1 MHRSRNSFLEWLV
14 YSLIFFFLYD
24 IIWILVDLPD
34 FLQSVSGLYP
44 ELLVDFALCGLFS
57 LSSLYLNRWLF
68 RQRRFWREG
77 QAHRVFVQN
86 GLVVLGFNLLIA
98 GGCELLLS
106 LVAPKL
112 MMQDIWG
119 TSFLFG
125 LIASLVALIHL
136 SMHFSDM
143 IVLKGKENLALQKRY
158 LMLQLD
164 PHFVFNSFSS
174 LAGMIGENP
183 KMAEDYVVK
192 LSHIYRYIL
201 QHIDKE
207 YITLADGTDFIKS
220 YIGLLNMRYD
230 NAIVLHADDLHG
242 DRNEY
247 ILSLSLQLIIEN
259 AVKHNCPQ
267 SGTELHVSLGRQGDM
282 LVIKNNRIYTNLTN
296 DQSIESYG
304 IGISNLKQRY
314 RLEGEAEPEFIA
326 HKDSFEVRLP
336 IIKRK
341 Q

>member
-1 MHRSRNSFLEWLV
+1 MHRSKNSFLEWLV
-14 YSLIFFFLYD
+14 YSLIFFLYD
-24 IIWILVDLPD
+24 IIWLLVDLPD
-34 FLQSVSGLYP
+34 FLQSVNGLYP

-68 RQRRFWREG
+68 RQRRFWRER
-77 QAHRVFVQN
+77 QSHRVFVQN

-143 IVLKGKENLALQKRY
+143 IVQQGKENLALQKRY
-158 LMLQLD
+158 LMMQLD

-174 LAGMIGENP
+174 LAGMIGEGP

-201 QHIDKE
+201 QQIDKE

-220 YIGLLNMRYD
+220 YIGLLNMRYN
-230 NAIVLHADDLHG
+230 NAIILHADRD
-242 DRNEY
+242 EC

-267 SGTELHVSLGRQGDM
+267 NGIELHVSLSRQGNM
-282 LVIKNNRIYTNLTN
+282 LVIKNNRIYANHNN
-296 DQSIESYG
+296 DQSVESYG

-314 RLEGEAEPEFIA
+314 RLEGEAEPEFVA
-326 HKDSFEVRLP
+326 SQDAFEVRLP

>member
-1 MHRSRNSFLEWLV
+1 
-14 YSLIFFFLYD
+14 
-24 IIWILVDLPD
+24 
-34 FLQSVSGLYP
+34 
-44 ELLVDFALCGLFS
+44 
-57 LSSLYLNRWLF
+57 
-68 RQRRFWREG
+68 
-77 QAHRVFVQN
+77 
-86 GLVVLGFNLLIA
+86 
-98 GGCELLLS
+98 
-106 LVAPKL
+106 
-112 MMQDIWG
+112 MQDIWG

-158 LMLQLD
+158 LMMQLD
-164 PHFVFNSFSS
+164 PHFVFNSLSS
-174 LAGMIGENP
+174 LAGMIGEDP
-183 KMAEDYVVK
+183 KMAENYVVK

-207 YITLADGTDFIKS
+207 YITLADG
-220 YIGLLNMRYD
+220 
-230 NAIVLHADDLHG
+230 
-242 DRNEY
+242 

-267 SGTELHVSLGRQGDM
+267 SGIELHVSLGRQGDM
-282 LVIKNNRIYTNLTN
+282 LVIKNNRIYTNN
-296 DQSIESYG
+296 NNNQSIESYG

-326 HKDSFEVRLP
+326 HQDSFEVRLP

>member
-1 MHRSRNSFLEWLV
+1 
-14 YSLIFFFLYD
+14 
-24 IIWILVDLPD
+24 
-34 FLQSVSGLYP
+34 
-44 ELLVDFALCGLFS
+44 
-57 LSSLYLNRWLF
+57 
-68 RQRRFWREG
+68 
-77 QAHRVFVQN
+77 
-86 GLVVLGFNLLIA
+86 
-98 GGCELLLS
+98 
-106 LVAPKL
+106 
-112 MMQDIWG
+112 MM
-119 TSFLFG
+119 
-125 LIASLVALIHL
+125 
-136 SMHFSDM
+136 
-143 IVLKGKENLALQKRY
+143 
-158 LMLQLD
+158 QLD
-164 PHFVFNSFSS
+164 PHFVFNSLSS
-174 LAGMIGENP
+174 LAGMIGEDP

-242 DRNEY
+242 DRNEC

-267 SGTELHVSLGRQGDM
+267 SSTELQVSLGRQGNM
-282 LVIKNNRIYTNLTN
+282 LVIKNSRIYTNLTN

-304 IGISNLKQRY
+304 ISISNLKQRY

-336 IIKRK
+336 IIKLK

>member
-1 MHRSRNSFLEWLV
+1 
-14 YSLIFFFLYD
+14 
-24 IIWILVDLPD
+24 
-34 FLQSVSGLYP
+34 
-44 ELLVDFALCGLFS
+44 
-57 LSSLYLNRWLF
+57 
-68 RQRRFWREG
+68 
-77 QAHRVFVQN
+77 
-86 GLVVLGFNLLIA
+86 
-98 GGCELLLS
+98 
-106 LVAPKL
+106 
-112 MMQDIWG
+112 
-119 TSFLFG
+119 
-125 LIASLVALIHL
+125 
-136 SMHFSDM
+136 
-143 IVLKGKENLALQKRY
+143 
-158 LMLQLD
+158 
-164 PHFVFNSFSS
+164 
-174 LAGMIGENP
+174 
-183 KMAEDYVVK
+183 MAENYVVK

-220 YIGLLNMRYD
+220 YLGLLNMRYD

-242 DRNEY
+242 DRDEC

-267 SGTELHVSLGRQGDM
+267 SGIELHVSLGRQGDM
-282 LVIKNNRIYTNLTN
+282 LVMLVIKNNRIYANHNN
-296 DQSIESYG
+296 DQSVESYG

>member
-1 MHRSRNSFLEWLV
+1 M
-14 YSLIFFFLYD
+14 
-24 IIWILVDLPD
+24 
-34 FLQSVSGLYP
+34 
-44 ELLVDFALCGLFS
+44 
-57 LSSLYLNRWLF
+57 
-68 RQRRFWREG
+68 
-77 QAHRVFVQN
+77 
-86 GLVVLGFNLLIA
+86 
-98 GGCELLLS
+98 
-106 LVAPKL
+106 
-112 MMQDIWG
+112 
-119 TSFLFG
+119 
-125 LIASLVALIHL
+125 
-136 SMHFSDM
+136 
-143 IVLKGKENLALQKRY
+143 
-158 LMLQLD
+158 
-164 PHFVFNSFSS
+164 
-174 LAGMIGENP
+174 
-183 KMAEDYVVK
+183 K

-207 YITLADGTDFIKS
+207 YITLADGIDFIKS
-220 YIGLLNMRYD
+220 YIGLLNIRYD

-267 SGTELHVSLGRQGDM
+267 NGTELHVSLGRQGDM

-341 Q
+341 

>member
-1 MHRSRNSFLEWLV
+1 MHRSKNSFLEWLV

-68 RQRRFWREG
+68 KQQRFWREWQG
-77 QAHRVFVQN
+77 HRVFVQN
-86 GLVVLGFNLLIA
+86 GLVLLGFNLLIA

-164 PHFVFNSFSS
+164 PHFVFNSLSS
-174 LAGMIGENP
+174 LAGMIGEDP
-183 KMAEDYVVK
+183 KMAEDYTSAYRQEVYNPCRRHRLHQVVHRAVQHAIRQRHRPARRRFARRPQRMYSLAESTAYHRECREAQ
-192 LSHIYRYIL
+192 LSAERHRTSCVSWSPGRHARHKEQPHIYQPDQRPEHRVVRNRY
-201 QHIDKE
+201 QQPE
-207 YITLADGTDFIKS
+207 ATLPTGGRGRARVRS
-220 YIGLLNMRYD
+220 
-230 NAIVLHADDLHG
+230 
-242 DRNEY
+242 
-247 ILSLSLQLIIEN
+247 
-259 AVKHNCPQ
+259 Q
-267 SGTELHVSLGRQGDM
+267 SGCL
-282 LVIKNNRIYTNLTN
+282 
-296 DQSIESYG
+296 
-304 IGISNLKQRY
+304 
-314 RLEGEAEPEFIA
+314 
-326 HKDSFEVRLP
+326 
-336 IIKRK
+336 
-341 Q
+341 

>member
-1 MHRSRNSFLEWLV
+1 MHRSKNSFLEWLV

-24 IIWILVDLPD
+24 IIWLLVDLPD
-34 FLQSVSGLYP
+34 FLQSVNGLYP

-68 RQRRFWREG
+68 KQQRFRREWKG
-77 QAHRVFVQN
+77 HRVFVQN

-98 GGCELLLS
+98 GGCELLLN

-164 PHFVFNSFSS
+164 PHFVFNSLSS
-174 LAGMIGENP
+174 LAGMIGEAP
-183 KMAEDYVVK
+183 KMAENYVVK
-192 LSHIYRYIL
+192 LSHIYCYIL
-201 QHIDKE
+201 QQIDKE
-207 YITLADGTDFIKS
+207 YMTLADVTDFIKS

-242 DRNEY
+242 DRDEC

-267 SGTELHVSLGRQGDM
+267 SSTELHVSLGRQGDM
-282 LVIKNNRIYTNLTN
+282 LVIKNNRIYTNN
-296 DQSIESYG
+296 NNNQSIESYG

>member
-1 MHRSRNSFLEWLV
+1 
-14 YSLIFFFLYD
+14 
-24 IIWILVDLPD
+24 
-34 FLQSVSGLYP
+34 
-44 ELLVDFALCGLFS
+44 
-57 LSSLYLNRWLF
+57 
-68 RQRRFWREG
+68 
-77 QAHRVFVQN
+77 
-86 GLVVLGFNLLIA
+86 
-98 GGCELLLS
+98 
-106 LVAPKL
+106 
-112 MMQDIWG
+112 
-119 TSFLFG
+119 
-125 LIASLVALIHL
+125 
-136 SMHFSDM
+136 MHFSDM

-230 NAIVLHADDLHG
+230 NAIVLHTDDLHG
-242 DRNEY
+242 DRDEC

-267 SGTELHVSLGRQGDM
+267 SGIELHVSLGRQGDM
-282 LVIKNNRIYTNLTN
+282 LVIKNNRIYANHNN
-296 DQSIESYG
+296 DQSVESYG

>member
-1 MHRSRNSFLEWLV
+1 
-14 YSLIFFFLYD
+14 
-24 IIWILVDLPD
+24 
-34 FLQSVSGLYP
+34 
-44 ELLVDFALCGLFS
+44 
-57 LSSLYLNRWLF
+57 
-68 RQRRFWREG
+68 
-77 QAHRVFVQN
+77 
-86 GLVVLGFNLLIA
+86 
-98 GGCELLLS
+98 
-106 LVAPKL
+106 
-112 MMQDIWG
+112 MM
-119 TSFLFG
+119 
-125 LIASLVALIHL
+125 
-136 SMHFSDM
+136 
-143 IVLKGKENLALQKRY
+143 
-158 LMLQLD
+158 QLD
-164 PHFVFNSFSS
+164 PHFVFNSLSS
-174 LAGMIGENP
+174 LAGMIGEDP
-183 KMAEDYVVK
+183 KMAENYVVK

-207 YITLADGTDFIKS
+207 YITLADGIDFIKS

-267 SGTELHVSLGRQGDM
+267 RSNMLRIEMSRQGDM
-282 LVIKNNRIYTNLTN
+282 LVIKNNRIYTNCNN
-296 DQSIESYG
+296 DQSVESYG

-326 HKDSFEVRLP
+326 HQDSFEVRLP